1 MRQNGKK
8 SRSRGEDEL
17 LCLVS
22 LFPLP
27 LFFLRLFHI
36 TNLHNTLSRFL
47 PSISINHNGY
57 PSYVSFLIQKRKR
70 KRQRETSE
78 RQQQQHDRFYRA
90 LELLFLSLLPSSP
103 FPLCCSLFFRCFRR
117 RRVRASMPQGRENA
131 K

>member
-36 TNLHNTLSRFL
+36 INLQNTLALFL
-47 PSISINHNGY
+47 PSISINHNGN

-90 LELLFLSLLPSSP
+90 LELLALSLLPFSP
-103 FPLCCSLFFRCFRR
+103 FPLCCSLFFRCCR
-117 RRVRASMPQGRENA
+117 RRVRASMSQDGGNA